1 MIWSNL
7 WIRSQSILTSAAYY
21 LNQLQVL
28 HRIEPN
34 NSSVNQASLDL
45 ESSFPG
51 SGLGWKLQFQEPLV
65 NAPLPDDTRVDTE
78 ITVPGTEFL
87 ASQSENSLTGVLSI
101 SEDVLAMQHFEEI
114 KTKQLEK
121 IKTK

>member
-1 MIWSNL
+1 
-7 WIRSQSILTSAAYY
+7 
-21 LNQLQVL
+21 
-28 HRIEPN
+28 
-34 NSSVNQASLDL
+34 
-45 ESSFPG
+45 
-51 SGLGWKLQFQEPLV
+51 
-65 NAPLPDDTRVDTE
+65 LPDDTRVDTE